1 MLLRHWTLEDS
12 ISNSSYM
19 VTKLQLYKEEGQ
31 IKLKKLFVKIGIPLD
46 QAKQKFMFMEPTLR
60 KELKVKIM
68 DVSHDMGFDKILIDS
83 YCR

>member
-1 MLLRHWTLEDS
+1 M
-12 ISNSSYM
+12 
-19 VTKLQLYKEEGQ
+19 
-31 IKLKKLFVKIGIPLD
+31 KKLFVKIGIPLD